1 MKLGEGMKTVAVL
14 LGWAL
19 SLAAFQT
26 APAAREAKG
35 SIEGRVVNAVS
46 GDAVRKVNLT
56 LTANHRKG
64 EPVTAQTDD
73 NGRFAFHDVAAGQY
87 RLNGGKTGFADQE
100 YGARLNPNSGALLK
114 VSAGEAV
121 KDVAFKLVPN
131 AVIGGRVVDQDGEP
145 MPNLMVAALRNGYMR
160 GKRQWMQA
168 DGAQTNDRGE
178 FRIGNLRAGRYI
190 VRAADMNIGI
200 GLAGVG
206 KDAIPDKPETSYAAT
221 YSGNTAEME
230 RAAPI
235 EVRMGE
241 DRRGADIQMLK
252 STTVRVRGKVVGA
265 PDGKVLMVML
275 RLKNAGG
282 ARLFGPGGI
291 GLVQPADATFEIKGV
306 APGSYLLMVRSAT
319 EMMSSLGAP
328 MPLEVAD
335 RHIDGVVLALTK
347 GGGELSGKLTIP
359 GAFDAKNMTVGLER
373 VDFQGMGSPSA
384 KVAEDGKFLLK
395 DVFTDRYTVRVS
407 GLPENSYMKSVKLGS
422 QEMDPS
428 GADLSGGAA
437 GLEILVSR
445 SGAQV
450 EGTVMGQDDKPMS
463 GATVTLIPESGR
475 ESSYRSMSADA
486 DGTFTMKALPPGKYK
501 ILAWEDVEPG
511 AYQDAEYVKPFEGMS
526 RALVLEENGKAK
538 VTLKAVPFEKV
549 SGKP

>member
-1 MKLGEGMKTVAVL
+1 MKTLAAL

-26 APAAREAKG
+26 APAAREAKS

-56 LTANHRKG
+56 LTANHKKG

-121 KDVAFKLVPN
+121 KDVTFKLVPN

-145 MPNLMVAALRNGYMR
+145 MPNLMVAVLRNGYVR
-160 GKRQWMQA
+160 GKRQWTQA
-168 DGAQTNDRGE
+168 DGTQTNDRGE
-178 FRIGNLRAGRYI
+178 FRIGNLRSGRYI

-200 GLAGVG
+200 GLAGVS
-206 KDAIPDKPETSYAAT
+206 KDAMPDQPETAYAAT
-221 YSGNTAEME
+221 YSGNTVDLE

-241 DRRGADIQMLK
+241 DRRGADVQMLK

-275 RLKNAGG
+275 LRKSAGG
-282 ARLFGPGGI
+282 AVFGPSGFGI
-291 GLVQPADATFEIKGV
+291 VQPTDATFEIKGV
-306 APGSYLLMVRSAT
+306 APGSYLLTARSAT
-319 EMMSSLGAP
+319 EVMASLGAP

-335 RHIDGVVLALTK
+335 RHIDGVVIALTK
-347 GGGELSGKLTIP
+347 EGGDLSGKLTIP
-359 GAFDAKNMTVGLER
+359 GAFDARNMTVELDR
-373 VDFQGMGSPSA
+373 VDFQVMGSPNA
-384 KVAEDGKFLLK
+384 KVAEDGKFSLK
-395 DVFTDRYTVRVS
+395 DVFTGRYRVRVS
-407 GLPENSYMKSVKLGS
+407 GLPENSYVKSVKLGS
-422 QEMDPS
+422 QELDQN
-428 GADLSGGAA
+428 GADLSGADLNKEGA

-450 EGTVMGQDDKPMS
+450 QGTVMGPDDKPMS

-475 ESSYRSMSADA
+475 ESAYRSMSADA
-486 DGTFTMKALPPGKYK
+486 DGTFAMKALPPGKYK

-526 RALVLEENGKAK
+526 QALMLEEDGKAK

-549 SGKP
+549 RAKP